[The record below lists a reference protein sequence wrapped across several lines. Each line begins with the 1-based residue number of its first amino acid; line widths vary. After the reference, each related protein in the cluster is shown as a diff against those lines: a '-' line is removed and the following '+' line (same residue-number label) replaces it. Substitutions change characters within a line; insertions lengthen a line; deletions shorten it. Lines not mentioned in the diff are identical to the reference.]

1 MPNVPTHKHT
11 KNQLNNERSIY
22 TFIFGPIITT
32 NQIHD
37 KKMCWKMLKWPQRF
51 RPFLSWSRRICT
63 ILQQYLIENQI
74 YHSGVVILL
83 TPQP

>member
-11 KNQLNNERSIY
+11 KNQLNNERAIY

-37 KKMCWKMLKWPQRF
+37 KKMC
-51 RPFLSWSRRICT
+51 
-63 ILQQYLIENQI
+63 
-74 YHSGVVILL
+74 
-83 TPQP
+83 